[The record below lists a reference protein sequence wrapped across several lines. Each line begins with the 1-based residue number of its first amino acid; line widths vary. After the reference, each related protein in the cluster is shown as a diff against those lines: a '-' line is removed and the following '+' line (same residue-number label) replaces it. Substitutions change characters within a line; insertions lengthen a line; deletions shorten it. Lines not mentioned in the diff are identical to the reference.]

1 MNKLILN
8 SILLFSLLLFPEYV
22 YSQEKESPGEKLG
35 NAGET
40 ATGKSENNDNIK
52 QVNSQPT
59 SDSSPLQSKASVDG
73 TPVKDASSLASK
85 NKKSQED
92 DSAASTSEKPKEKIK
107 IVVKKVEPA
116 YKKVPVFRV
125 HPRGPNAI
133 TAGIGIKAGLTDN
146 STGGFYINF
155 GYNYQLSKV
164 LWADS
169 LLGVNFGGD
178 CTNTGDDED
187 NYQCGGLNGF
197 GLDLMVGVLYRFLDF
212 PLWKIPVN
220 PYIRLL
226 TGVSFIVSNGPN
238 DGFGLVMKGAG
249 GARYSFNDEIA
260 VGVEMGM
267 TLGPA
272 FRNVIGAG
280 AFFGFDFVF
289 NVEYSF

>member
-1 MNKLILN
+1 MDGTEVKDAT
-8 SILLFSLLLFPEYV
+8 SLK
-22 YSQEKESPGEKLG
+22 Q
-35 NAGET
+35 
-40 ATGKSENNDNIK
+40 NIK
-52 QVNSQPT
+52 QEQ
-59 SDSSPLQSKASVDG
+59 
-73 TPVKDASSLASK
+73 
-85 NKKSQED
+85 D
-92 DSAASTSEKPKEKIK
+92 DSAASDSEKPKEKIK
-107 IVVKKVEPA
+107 IVVKKVEPG
-116 YKKVPVFRV
+116 YEKVPVFRV
-125 HPRGPNAI
+125 HPRGPNAV

-146 STGGFYINF
+146 STGGFHVNF

-178 CTNTGDDED
+178 CTNTGNEED

-212 PLWKIPVN
+212 PVWKIPAN
-220 PYIRLL
+220 PYVRLL

-260 VGVEMGM
+260 AGVEMGM

-272 FRNVIGAG
+272 FRNAIGTG